1 MKINLQL
8 LAKTVTDDIINDV
21 INGKYGNGQARKTA
35 LANAGYDYSA
45 VQSAVNAKLGG
56 KASTTPSAT
65 APTTP
70 TPTTPTNVNNGFQYK
85 DYIASEAVKNAQA
98 ALDSH
103 NAAKPADYQ
112 SKYGSLAEEAA
123 NAWANRDK
131 FSYDLNGDAL
141 YQQYK
146 DKYIQQGRLAMQ
158 DTIGQASAMT
168 GGYGNS
174 YAATAGNQAYQ
185 AHLQNLNDIVPQL
198 YQMAY
203 DQYKQ
208 EGQDMLNK
216 YNLYNDMENQEYGR
230 YRDTV
235 SDWTSQRD
243 YLANTYNNER
253 TYDRSIYDADKNF
266 AYGTWSDDRNYNYQ
280 VGRDAVADAQWQ
292 ATFDEGVRQFNETM
306 LYNKSKASDSS
317 SNNNKWKLSDYNT
330 VMEEAANYE
339 GDNDALDLYLKRM
352 EEEGIIS
359 DAEGDFLYNKYSVE
373 PEPTPKYEGMSTQDA
388 INEKIAYK
396 NWEKSNKKSTTQNDA
411 LDEYLKTHQYIP
423 KFTPTKLK

>member
-8 LAKTVTDDIINDV
+8 LANAVTDDIINAV

-45 VQSAVNAKLGG
+45 VQAAVNAKLSG
-56 KASTTPSAT
+56 KSTTTPSAT

-70 TPTTPTNVNNGFQYK
+70 ATTTPANVNNGFTYK
-85 DYIASEAVKNAQA
+85 DYMESDAVKKAQA
-98 ALDSH
+98 ALDAH
-103 NAAKPADYQ
+103 NAGKPLDYQ

-131 FSYDLNGDAL
+131 FTYDLNGDAL

-146 DKYIQQGRLAMQ
+146 DKYINQGRLAMQ

-185 AHLQNLNDIVPQL
+185 ASLQNLNDIVPQL

-203 DQYKQ
+203 DQYNQ

-216 YNLYNDMENQEYGR
+216 YNLYNTMENQEYSR

-243 YLANTYNNER
+243 YLANAYNNER
-253 TYDRSIYDADKNF
+253 TYDRSIYDSDKNF
-266 AYGTWSDDRNYNYQ
+266 AYGTWSDDRNYNYK
-280 VGRDAVADAQWQ
+280 VERDRIADEQWQ
-292 ATFDEGVRQFNETM
+292 KTFDESIRQYNETM
-306 LYNKSKASDSS
+306 AYKKSQRSSGSGGKTPIKQPTSD
-317 SNNNKWKLSDYNT
+317 DFNT
-330 VMEEAANYE
+330 VMKNAANYE
-339 GDNDALDLYLKRM
+339 GNNEALDMYLLRAEQDGKITK
-352 EEEGIIS
+352 EEGNRIYDMYSI
-359 DAEGDFLYNKYSVE
+359 AEEDTPPKGGIAARAGLLAGGIAAAKSGVE
-373 PEPTPKYEGMSTQDA
+373 AGVGA
-388 INEKIAYK
+388 IAGGITNAIKKIFP
-396 NWEKSNKKSTTQNDA
+396 N
-411 LDEYLKTHQYIP
+411 
-423 KFTPTKLK
+423 

>member
-8 LAKTVTDDIINDV
+8 LANAVTDDIINAV

-45 VQSAVNAKLGG
+45 VQAAVNAKLGG
-56 KASTTPSAT
+56 KASTTPSVT
-65 APTTP
+65 SPTTP
-70 TPTTPTNVNNGFQYK
+70 TATTPTNVNNGFQYK
-85 DYIASEAVKNAQA
+85 DYMESDAVKNALA

-198 YQMAY
+198 YQMA
-203 DQYKQ
+203 
-208 EGQDMLNK
+208 
-216 YNLYNDMENQEYGR
+216 
-230 YRDTV
+230 
-235 SDWTSQRD
+235 
-243 YLANTYNNER
+243 
-253 TYDRSIYDADKNF
+253 
-266 AYGTWSDDRNYNYQ
+266 
-280 VGRDAVADAQWQ
+280 
-292 ATFDEGVRQFNETM
+292 
-306 LYNKSKASDSS
+306 
-317 SNNNKWKLSDYNT
+317 
-330 VMEEAANYE
+330 
-339 GDNDALDLYLKRM
+339 
-352 EEEGIIS
+352 
-359 DAEGDFLYNKYSVE
+359 
-373 PEPTPKYEGMSTQDA
+373 
-388 INEKIAYK
+388 
-396 NWEKSNKKSTTQNDA
+396 
-411 LDEYLKTHQYIP
+411 
-423 KFTPTKLK
+423 